1 MKLFFRLC
9 LIFFFIFSGS
19 GCAAILIGSG
29 VVGGMA
35 ISADTVQSY
44 VDRNFDSLWKISIS
58 VLEEMGSISEKNKHK
73 GLIRAVVE
81 KSNVTIKLEKVTRK
95 TTRLKISAR
104 KIYKLLP
111 NINLATKVNN
121 RIVKETS
128 KGWF

>member
-1 MKLFFRLC
+1 
-9 LIFFFIFSGS
+9 
-19 GCAAILIGSG
+19 
-29 VVGGMA
+29 MA

-44 VDRNFDSLWKISIS
+44 VDRNFDSLWKISVS
-58 VLEEMGSISEKNKHK
+58 VLEKMGSISEKNKHA
-73 GLIRAVVE
+73 GLIKAVVE
-81 KSNVTIKLEKVTRK
+81 KSNITIKLEKVTRK

-104 KIYKLLP
+104 KTYKLLP